1 MGQKIH
7 PLGFRLGATQSHYS
21 IWFAQPR
28 IYSENVKEDKMI
40 RYCIIDYI
48 ENTIHPSF
56 EFNPDISGYGMGRI
70 KIKKRIDRIQVI
82 IYMGLPDLLKEEV
95 KALRTKQLKTHV
107 QKKVNC
113 VNREI
118 NLKITKLPRPNLY
131 RDAQILAEFLGKLLR
146 NRISFRK
153 TMQKGVE
160 LAEQADTKGV
170 QIQIAGRMNGK
181 EMARVEWTREG
192 RVPLQTIRAKIDYC
206 SFPVVTFWGVFG
218 IKIWIFQKL
227 LNND

>member
-7 PLGFRLGATQSHYS
+7 PLGFRLGATQSHDS

-28 IYSENVKEDKMI
+28 IYSENIKEDKII

-48 ENTIHPSF
+48 QNTIHPSR

-70 KIKKRIDRIQVI
+70 KIQKRIDRLQVI
-82 IYMGLPDLLKEEV
+82 IYMGLPDLLQEEV
-95 KALRTKQLKTHV
+95 KALRIEQLKTHV

-113 VNREI
+113 VNRE
-118 NLKITKLPRPNLY
+118 LKLGITKLPSQNLY
-131 RDAQILAEFLGKLLR
+131 RDAQILAEFLGELLR

-153 TMQKGVE
+153 IMQKGVE
-160 LAEQADTKGV
+160 LAEKADTKGV
-170 QIQIAGRMNGK
+170 QIQIAGRLNGK
-181 EMARVEWTREG
+181 EIARVEWTREG

-218 IKIWIFQKL
+218 IKIWIFQ
-227 LNND
+227 NF